1 MKEID
6 IIRQIPEIIEN
17 ARLKLKDIIKDQKLR
32 FNLER
37 IKPLDDFI
45 EDNLLYKDDNLNAML
60 DLLTKDIR
68 VKLI

>member
-37 IKPLDDFI
+37 IKPLDD
-45 EDNLLYKDDNLNAML
+45 L
-60 DLLTKDIR
+60 
-68 VKLI
+68 